1 MRRIKRFLLNT
12 LILGAASV
20 AMRAVALVFNAYIAN
35 RIGAEG
41 MGLFSLISSVY
52 VFGVTLASAGIQLS
66 VNRLVSEELAADNP
80 RGASACLKTAA
91 LYAAITGTAA
101 QIMLFSASGYIGR
114 KLLGDARTVLSLRA
128 LSVSLPF
135 IALSNVFSGYFYAVR
150 RVIKSAAANVTE
162 QAVKIALTVALLV
175 PMLPRGMEYACL
187 AVVIGMSASEGASL
201 FFLFILWLFDRKKHI
216 KPSGREV
223 KSPGRRLL
231 SISVPIALSSL
242 LRSAL
247 LTFEHVLIPRG
258 LKRHGLDSAAALSA
272 YGVIHGMVFPVILFP
287 SALTGAVAGLMV
299 AEMSSEATESGEYGS
314 REIRYMV
321 KRSYQM
327 TLLYAVAAAGVF
339 VTFADPLGILIYNN
353 AETARYMRIFAAA
366 VPVMYLDTVTDGM
379 LKGLNQQLPSM
390 WYNIIDAAVS
400 VVLVF
405 ILVPRLGIAG
415 YVVTVFVTEALNASL
430 SVSRLL
436 IVTGASI
443 PLFGT
448 VVKPLFAALGAAAV
462 CRLVPLRAEGF
473 FSLALGILFF
483 LAVYAAFAIILGAV
497 KREDIRWGKAI
508 FEREEG
514 KVKSE

>member
-1 MRRIKRFLLNT
+1 MRRIKKFLLNT

-20 AMRAVALVFNAYIAN
+20 AMRAVSLVFNAYIAN

-66 VNRLVSEELAADNP
+66 VNRLVSEELASGNP
-80 RGASACLKTAA
+80 RGAKRCLKTAA

-101 QIMLFSASGYIGR
+101 QITLFLSSGYIGR
-114 KLLGDARTVLSLRA
+114 ELLCDERTVLSLRA

-150 RVIKSAAANVTE
+150 RVVKSAAANVTE
-162 QAVKIALTVALLV
+162 QLVKIAITVALLT
-175 PMLPRGMEYACL
+175 PFLPRGMEYACL

-201 FFLFILWLFDRKKHI
+201 FFLLVLYLSDGRKHLNGSGTEPE
-216 KPSGREV
+216 KPG
-223 KSPGRRLL
+223 KRLL

-247 LTFEHVLIPRG
+247 VTTEHVLIPRG
-258 LKRHGLDSAAALSA
+258 LKRHGLDGAAALSA
-272 YGVIHGMVFPVILFP
+272 YGVIQGMVFPVIFFP

-299 AEMSSEATESGEYGS
+299 AEMSSEAAEKGGYGG

-321 KRSYQM
+321 NRAYQM
-327 TLLYAVAAAGVF
+327 TLLYAVAAAGAF
-339 VTFADPLGILIYNN
+339 VAFADPLGTLIYNN

-400 VVLVF
+400 VLLVF
-405 ILVPRLGIAG
+405 LLVPRLGIAG
-415 YVVTVFVTEALNASL
+415 YVVTVFATEALNAAL

-436 IVTGASI
+436 KVTGAEI
-443 PLFGT
+443 PIIPT
-448 VVKPLFAALGAAAV
+448 IAKPLLAALGAAAT
-462 CRLVPLRAEGF
+462 CRLIPIRAEGF
-473 FSLALGILFF
+473 ISLALGILFF
-483 LAVYAAFAIILGAV
+483 LAVYAAFAVMLGAV
-497 KREDIRWGKAI
+497 KREDIAWGKRI
-508 FEREEG
+508 FE
-514 KVKSE
+514 K